1 MSGHSK
7 WHNIKLKKGVADAKR
22 GKVFTRHAK
31 LIAIAAREG
40 GGDPDMNPTLRTA
53 ISNAKADNVPN
64 ANIEKAIKK
73 GAGGDKEAMDYTET
87 MYGGLGPCGT
97 AFLIQSISDN
107 KNRAVANIK
116 TIISKHGGNS
126 AESASIAWMF
136 QRKGQMF
143 ATINGKSDEDAELLI
158 IDGGAEDFSKNGD
171 EFEVITS
178 DTTLMGV
185 KDALEKA
192 GFAVTKAELAYI
204 PKNWIK
210 IDNLEDAQKFLKL
223 LDAIEEDEDVD
234 SVYHNADVPE
244 EILAQ
249 I

>member
-7 WHNIKLKKGVADAKR
+7 WHNIKLKKGLADSKR
-22 GKVFTRHAK
+22 GKIFTRHAK
-31 LIAIAAREG
+31 LIAITAREG
-40 GGDPDMNPTLRTA
+40 GGDPDMNPSLRTA

-73 GAGGDKEAMDYTET
+73 GAGGDKETMNFTET
-87 MYGGLGPCGT
+87 MYGALGPCGS

-107 KNRAVANIK
+107 KNRAVSNIK
-116 TIISKHGGNS
+116 TIISKNGGTS

-143 ATINGKSDEDAELLI
+143 ATINGKSDEDAELMI
-158 IDGGAEDFSKNGD
+158 IDSGADDFSKNED

-178 DTTLMGV
+178 DTSLMSV
-185 KDALEKA
+185 KEALEKA
-192 GFAVTKAELAYI
+192 GFNVTKAELTYL
-204 PKNWIK
+204 PKNDVK
-210 IDNLEDAQKFLKL
+210 IDTLEDAQRFLKL

-234 SVYHNADVPE
+234 CVYHNTDISE